1 MKQKFPL
8 LKIIVLV
15 AALVIAGFT
24 VRPVAAA
31 DPSANQHWVGTWTTA
46 PVAQPATGDAT
57 TSFNNKTL
65 REIVYVSIGGQDI
78 RLRLSNTFG
87 QKLVNVGAVRVALR
101 DKGAAVK
108 PGTDRIVTFNGSGT
122 VTLWPGAT
130 IVSDP
135 VRMELPPRAALA
147 VSIYLP
153 GEVPATLPITF
164 HGTAKQTNYISPAGA
179 HTGTADMPVE
189 ATKQSWYFLT
199 GVDVLAPRTTGGIVA
214 LGDSLTDANISTADT
229 NSRWPDA
236 LADKLVAAGKPMGIM
251 NVGTG
256 GNRLLHYGT
265 GESGLQRF
273 DRDVLAQPGAT
284 HVIVLLGIN
293 DLRRRPNVTE
303 VVTADDMIAGY
314 QQLIVRAHA
323 KGLKIYGG
331 TLLPWEDETFTPG
344 AYTPEGGEKRRKIN
358 AWMRASGAF
367 DAVIDF
373 DKVLQDPANPNR
385 MLPKWDSGDRLH
397 PGDAGYRYMGD
408 SIDLKLFDR

>member
-1 MKQKFPL
+1 M
-8 LKIIVLV
+8 
-15 AALVIAGFT
+15 
-24 VRPVAAA
+24 PVA
-31 DPSANQHWVGTWTTA
+31 
-46 PVAQPATGDAT
+46 
-57 TSFNNKTL
+57 
-65 REIVYVSIGGQDI
+65 
-78 RLRLSNTFG
+78 
-87 QKLVNVGAVRVALR
+87 
-101 DKGAAVK
+101 
-108 PGTDRIVTFNGSGT
+108 
-122 VTLWPGAT
+122 
-130 IVSDP
+130 
-135 VRMELPPRAALA
+135 
-147 VSIYLP
+147 
-153 GEVPATLPITF
+153 
-164 HGTAKQTNYISPAGA
+164 
-179 HTGTADMPVE
+179 

-214 LGDSLTDANISTADT
+214 LGDSLTDANVSTADT

-314 QQLIVRAHA
+314 KQLIVRARQGAEDLRRHVA
-323 KGLKIYGG
+323 ALGG
-331 TLLPWEDETFTPG
+331 RDLHPG
-344 AYTPEGGEKRRKIN
+344 ALHPEGGEKRRAIN

-373 DKVLQDPANPNR
+373 DKVLQDSANPNR

-397 PGDAGYRYMGD
+397 PGDAGYWHMGD
-408 SIDLKLFDR
+408 TIDLKLFDR